1 MERVAFLIE
10 ETGVRIPCM
19 LNPESLIVRRLAGV
33 RPRRSTG
40 GALTGAGLADDP
52 LLFTGGGM
60 TELHL
65 NLVFDV
71 ALAGSAAKLNDVRD
85 LTYPLW
91 QLAENAADEQNY
103 GRPPLVRFVWG
114 KSWNIPGIVS
124 AIAERLDYF
133 TAGGEPLRSWVS
145 MRFLRVAESASAEL
159 EKTPSRSIKLPE
171 ELTAQPSTQT
181 GTAPIETTS
190 QTGVHEVGPGER
202 LDQVSVKYFGRL
214 GHPSLWRWLA
224 NVNNIDDPLH
234 IPPGTVLKIP
244 SVSNLQADVP
254 ETEQPTGPA
263 EKEQ

>member
-1 MERVAFLIE
+1 VERVAFLIE
-10 ETGVRIPCM
+10 ETGVRIACM

-33 RPRRSTG
+33 RPRRSAG

-71 ALAGSAAKLNDVRD
+71 SLAGSAVRSNDVRD

-145 MRFLRVAESASAEL
+145 MRFLRVAESASAAL
-159 EKTPSRSIKLPE
+159 ENPASRSVKLPE

-181 GTAPIETTS
+181 GAAPIETTS
-190 QTGVHEVGPGER
+190 EIGLHQVVPGER
-202 LDQVSVKYFGRL
+202 LDQLGVKYFGRL

-224 NVNNIDDPLH
+224 NVNNIEDPLH

-244 SVSNLQADVP
+244 SISNLQLDAP
-254 ETEQPTGPA
+254 EMKQPTEAA
-263 EKEQ
+263 EEEE